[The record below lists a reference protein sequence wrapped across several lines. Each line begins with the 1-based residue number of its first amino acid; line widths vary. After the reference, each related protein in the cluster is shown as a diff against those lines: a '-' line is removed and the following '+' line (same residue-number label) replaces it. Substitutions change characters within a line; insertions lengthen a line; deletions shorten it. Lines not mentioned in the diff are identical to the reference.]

1 VIFLHLG
8 FFGLNRDQYE
18 IALVLSMAAN
28 FFHMVV
34 TVLLFSMVPDT
45 VEYGKSALKTVGNAM
60 AMSFA
65 GHLLALKFGIAV
77 GGAMTGWGLAYVG
90 YVANAVQSESALS
103 GIVVIYAS
111 GPIVLGFV
119 ILALLSRYK
128 LTNQEMT
135 KYAA

>member
-1 VIFLHLG
+1 
-8 FFGLNRDQYE
+8 
-18 IALVLSMAAN
+18 
-28 FFHMVV
+28 
-34 TVLLFSMVPDT
+34 
-45 VEYGKSALKTVGNAM
+45 
-60 AMSFA
+60 MSFA

-77 GGAMTGWGLAYVG
+77 GGAMTGWGLAYIG

-103 GIVVIYAS
+103 GIVAIYAL